1 MSEEQVEEVGGNT
14 DDDMG
19 VLNDNTNPPI
29 NTIDKEAYKQQV
41 LEKINL
47 FKMIHENKCEDGKDI
62 SAEAREKLLNE
73 IKGSYD
79 ELDEQLE
86 LEVYVVRVLRWK
98 TYREDLKYW
107 ELWDKKEE
115 FIRKNGRN
123 RDREKD
129 RMRSRYRQDDR
140 DNYRSRS
147 RSRSR
152 DRIRVDNVQR
162 NRSRDNNGHINDNN
176 NRADKERVK

>member
-1 MSEEQVEEVGGNT
+1 MSEEQVEDIGGNT
-14 DDDMG
+14 DDDMD
-19 VLNDNTNPPI
+19 VLNDGTNPPI
-29 NTIDKEAYKQQV
+29 NTFNKEAYKKQV
-41 LEKINL
+41 LEKIDL

-62 SAEAREKLLNE
+62 SAEARVELLNE
-73 IKGSYD
+73 IKASYD
-79 ELDEQLE
+79 ELDQQLE
-86 LEVYVVRVLRWK
+86 LEDYVVRVLRWK

-115 FIRKNGRN
+115 FIRKNGRS

-129 RMRSRYRQDDR
+129 RTRSRYRQDDR